1 MTPADK
7 LPVTS
12 PANWIHGPQQ
22 GWWTYDDYAALPDD
36 GNRYEIVEGVL
47 YMSPAPSID
56 HQKIV
61 GRIFYYLFTYIEL
74 EG

>member
-12 PANWIHGPQQ
+12 PANWIPGPQQ
-22 GWWTYDDYAALPDD
+22 GNWTYDDYAALPDD

-47 YMSPAPSID
+47 FFPPARSVFKN
-56 HQKIV
+56 QN
-61 GRIFYYLFTYIEL
+61 
-74 EG
+74 